1 MLVKEKF
8 YNYNEEK
15 FIFHISFVFFFCTEV
30 FASQKKNI
38 INNLNKIKNITF
50 DFEQT
55 IDEKKEKGNCV
66 IKYPKLINCSY
77 DGAKGKKMISN
88 GNSLVIKITNSDISY
103 IYPLE
108 STPLNYIL
116 DKNYIISEI
125 KKLEPKFIENKYIYF
140 TMLNE
145 NQKINIFFDSKDFHI
160 IGWQT
165 EDIYQNLVITFISKI
180 KINQKIDDKLFKLP
194 KLN

>member
-1 MLVKEKF
+1 MKRNLLFILVL
-8 YNYNEEK
+8 Y
-15 FIFHISFVFFFCTEV
+15 IFFCTEV
-30 FASQKKNI
+30 FATQKKNI
-38 INNLNKIKNITF
+38 ISNLSKIKNITF

-55 IDEKKEKGNCV
+55 IDEEKEKGKCV

-77 DGAKGKKMISN
+77 EGIKGKKMISN

-125 KKLEPKFIENKYIYF
+125 KKLEPKFIEDKYIYF

-145 NQKINIFFDSKDFHI
+145 NQKLNIFFDNKDFYI

-180 KINQKIDDKLFKLP
+180 KINQKIDDNLFKLP